1 MRVGQNPAKYIDK
14 VDQPAKVTLALV
26 NFIPLLS
33 GYHEHSLDVLKA
45 SISSINASTPIEHD
59 LMVFDNHSCKEV
71 KDYLLGAFEQGQ
83 IQYLVLSDKN
93 IGKIGAWNYMFGAAQ
108 GEFVAFSD
116 ADILFRPGW
125 LEASMK
131 LFSTYPNVGMVTA
144 RPLRTPMEFSTASLQ
159 WAEKQPAHAFQR
171 GSFLDWETY
180 TEHVYSLGQTEVK
193 AKAEFQDGVDYRV
206 QHGEVVAYLGAA
218 HFQFLTRK
226 EILSQIFPITSEKPM
241 RGERAFDIAINN
253 NGLLRLGTEKPLVV
267 HMGNSVPS
275 DGTTATPVRRKKT
288 FFQKVLNLPGI
299 RHLLLGL
306 DSWIF
311 KMYFHNVE

>member
-1 MRVGQNPAKYIDK
+1 VRVGQNPAKYIDK
-14 VDQPAKVTLALV
+14 VDQPAKVTIALV
-26 NFIPLLS
+26 NFIPLIG

-45 SISSINASTPIEHD
+45 SISSINSSTPHEYD
-59 LMVFDNHSCKEV
+59 LMVFDNHSCQEV
-71 KDYLLGAFEQGQ
+71 KNYLLEAYESGQ
-83 IQYLVLSDKN
+83 IQYLILSDKN

-131 LFSTYPNVGMVTA
+131 LFATYPKVGMVTA
-144 RPLRTPMEFSTASLQ
+144 RPLRTPMEFSTASLD
-159 WAEKQPAHAFQR
+159 WAEKRAGVTFQK
-171 GSFLDWETY
+171 GNFLDWDTY
-180 TEHVYSLGQTEVK
+180 IEHVYSLGYTEEK
-193 AKAEFQDGVDYRV
+193 AREEFDGGVDYRV
-206 QHGEVVAYLGAA
+206 QIGDAVAFLGAA

-226 EILSQIFPITSEKPM
+226 EILDEIFPIPSEKPM

-253 NGLLRLGTEKPLVV
+253 KGLLRLGTDKPYVV

-275 DGTTATPVRRKKT
+275 EGTTSSPLKKKRT
-288 FFQKVLNLPGI
+288 IFQKILYLPGI

-306 DSWIF
+306 DNWIF
-311 KMYFHNVE
+311 RMYFHNVD